1 MPPKQFDVQDFNKKF
16 NEDKAKRKE
25 ESKQR
30 ELDKLAELNKPV
42 REKRLLEM
50 NFADILIGIKDSWFG
65 ILDDLLQQKYTFD
78 TFTKHNRLFFVGL
91 TLILIGLI
99 VFVYNFLVDDP
110 EEEKLQKD
118 KNTIE
123 KHYIYQMVPNGD
135 KNDVTKDVNVEP
147 LENSQ

>member
-65 ILDDLLQQKYTFD
+65 ILDDLLQQKCTFD

-91 TLILIGLI
+91 TLMLIGSI
-99 VFVYNFLVDDP
+99 VFMYDLLVDDS
-110 EEEKLQKD
+110 EDTLQKD
-118 KNTIE
+118 KNIIE
-123 KHYIYQMVPNGD
+123 KHYIYQVVSNGD
-135 KNDVTKDVNVEP
+135 KKDVTKDENIEQ
-147 LENSQ
+147 LENK